1 MKRNKAF
8 TLIEILI
15 VVVVLGV
22 VATTAIASY
31 QRIVEQSKAK
41 VCQQN
46 IKMLTTAVKL
56 YSLEND
62 SLPAT
67 LSQIPQTYY
76 RRAYAQVI
84 EKGPML
90 TKLARKV
97 VDHDHSSL
105 AFALEFKH
113 DNFKQYGT
121 NEENWVCP
129 TQPGASQSYAI
140 NEGIEG
146 LRWSYIVKHMPA
158 TPIVGEKNGGGTFK
172 KTTDLSTNHKVS
184 GSNTAF
190 YGTASGETPKASDFD
205 STECRSIPTPERP
218 EVNGWHLDH
227 DDPSDPKNYATY
239 RDACRG
245 S

>member
-62 SLPAT
+62 SLPAA

-76 RRAYAQVI
+76 RKAYAQVI

-105 AFALEFKH
+105 AFAINFEH

-129 TQPGASQSYAI
+129 TQPGATQSYAI
-140 NEGIEG
+140 NDNLEG
-146 LRWSYIVKHMPA
+146 LRWSFIMKHYPD
-158 TPIVGEKNGGGTFK
+158 TPIVGEKNSGRTF
-172 KTTDLSTNHKVS
+172 TSTSELSTNHKLS
-184 GSNTAF
+184 GQDVAF
-190 YGTASGETPKASDFD
+190 IGTASGETMKAEDL
-205 STECRSIPTPERP
+205 STSGVTPISYGDDQTEI
-218 EVNGWHLDH
+218 NNWHADRGQNKTH
-227 DDPSDPKNYATY
+227 SNYHTA
-239 RDACRG
+239 RVAR
-245 S
+245 